1 MEMHKDQGG
10 RVSLAGHP
18 EKLVELVEY
27 QDGAVVSR
35 TLVEKKTG
43 TVTLFAFAAGQ
54 GLSEH
59 TAPFDAL
66 VQILDG
72 EVEITISG
80 RALHLKAGEMV
91 IMPANEPH
99 ALRALTRFKMLLT
112 MIRS

>member
-1 MEMHKDQGG
+1 MEHDKGQMGKEKILG
-10 RVSLAGHP
+10 RVMG
-18 EKLVELVEY
+18 VVDLVEY
-27 QDGAVVSR
+27 QEGAVVSR
-35 TLVEKKTG
+35 TIMDKKTG

-59 TAPFDAL
+59 TAPFDAM

-72 EVEITISG
+72 EAEIIISG
-80 RALHLKAGEMV
+80 KSLRLKEGEMV

-99 ALRALTRFKMLLT
+99 ALRAVKPFKMLLT